1 LFFNTLRLLLIGSKQ
16 TIPKAHDLPP
26 FCNEA
31 IYALVTAGGMM
42 LRAAVAMLYV
52 NDGKLIR
59 VGR

>member
-1 LFFNTLRLLLIGSKQ
+1 MVSYL
-16 TIPKAHDLPP
+16 

-31 IYALVTAGGMM
+31 NYALVTAGGIM

>member
-1 LFFNTLRLLLIGSKQ
+1 MRAGPMVSYL
-16 TIPKAHDLPP
+16 

-31 IYALVTAGGMM
+31 IYALVTAGGIM
-42 LRAAVAMLYV
+42 LLASVAMLYE